1 MKITV
6 ILRQDGTL
14 IGTARETAER
24 SDVQAVLRPRA
35 GHTLHE
41 IEVPD
46 DYAGLAPTEL
56 HERIRTIHLREHCR

>member
-14 IGTARETAER
+14 IGTARHTPER
-24 SDVQAVLRPRA
+24 SDVQAVLRPGA

-41 IEVPD
+41 IDAPD
-46 DYAGLAPTEL
+46 DYARLTPAEL
-56 HERIRTIHLREHCR
+56 HERIRTIHLRGHCR